1 MRASS
6 SSRMLVTERRRAG
19 RRGRPMAGRRQE
31 RAALRDVEALRES
44 RDLAALADRD
54 LVREGAIRCLV
65 LAQWISDRGG
75 VSIHTS
81 FGQTSSSPLCPRRGL
96 ALWPCRGTFAP

>member
-1 MRASS
+1 
-6 SSRMLVTERRRAG
+6 
-19 RRGRPMAGRRQE
+19 MAGGRQE

-65 LAQWISDRGG
+65 LA
-75 VSIHTS
+75 
-81 FGQTSSSPLCPRRGL
+81 
-96 ALWPCRGTFAP
+96 